1 MSSSN
6 EVAMQESGMFSCSYC
21 GREYPIE
28 TREFRCSCGGAFR
41 LHWTPKPIHPSAL
54 RGREPSIWRY
64 REGLPIDEE
73 GNIVSM
79 GEGFTPLIPFPYRD
93 FKGISL
99 KLDYLCPTGS
109 FKDRG
114 VSVFVSKM
122 KELGISQYLGES
134 SGNAGASLAAYT
146 TRAGIEC
153 RMFCPATI
161 SEGKLIQMKA
171 YGAQVTKIPGSRAD
185 TTVAVQQEAK
195 RCYEESKSSYYSPQ
209 TWNPFFLEGIKTL
222 SFEISEQLGWDVPDA
237 VICPV
242 GYGTTYLGLYRG
254 FTELLEQGI
263 VEKHPRL
270 IGIQAEAI
278 APIYEAFSR
287 KAVEVDEVP
296 RNETMAEG
304 IACVRP
310 NRGKEILEIAG
321 VTEGCFEIVSE
332 GEIIEGWRELNRQG
346 IYVEP
351 TSAVVVRAMD
361 RLKHRGLL
369 EKGENIVLI
378 LTGSGLKATEK
389 LGGYVN
395 A

>member
-1 MSSSN
+1 M
-6 EVAMQESGMFSCSYC
+6 E
-21 GREYPIE
+21 
-28 TREFRCSCGGAFR
+28 
-41 LHWTPKPIHPSAL
+41 
-54 RGREPSIWRY
+54 
-64 REGLPIDEE
+64 
-73 GNIVSM
+73 
-79 GEGFTPLIPFPYRD
+79 EGFTPLIPFSYKD
-93 FKGISL
+93 FRGISL

-114 VSVFVSKM
+114 VSVLVSKT
-122 KELGISQYLGES
+122 KELGISEYLGES

-146 TRAGIEC
+146 ARAGIEC
-153 RMFCPATI
+153 RMYCPATT
-161 SEGKLIQMKA
+161 SEGKLVQMKA
-171 YGAQVTKIPGSRAD
+171 YGAQVTKIPGTRAD
-185 TTVAVQQEAK
+185 TTAAVQEEAK
-195 RCYEESKSSYYSPQ
+195 RCSEGATGCYYSPQ
-209 TWNPFFLEGIKTL
+209 TWNPFFLEGLKTL
-222 SFEISEQLGWDVPDA
+222 GFEICEQLGWKAPD
-237 VICPV
+237 
-242 GYGTTYLGLYRG
+242 
-254 FTELLEQGI
+254 
-263 VEKHPRL
+263 EKHPRL

-310 NRGKEILEIAG
+310 NRGKEILEIAR

-332 GEIIEGWRELNRQG
+332 KEIIEGWRELNRQG

-351 TSAVVVRAMD
+351 TSAVVVKAID
-361 RLKHRGLL
+361 RLAQKGLVNPR
-369 EKGENIVLI
+369 ERIVLI

>member
-1 MSSSN
+1 M
-6 EVAMQESGMFSCSYC
+6 AMQDTGLFSCSHC
-21 GREYPIE
+21 GREYPVE
-28 TREFRCSCGGAFR
+28 TRDFRCTCGGAFR
-41 LHWTPKPIHPSAL
+41 LHWTPRAIHPSAI

-64 REGLPIDEE
+64 REALPIVEE

-114 VSVFVSKM
+114 GSVFVSKM
-122 KELGISQYLGES
+122 KELGISRYLGES

-146 TRAGIEC
+146 ARAGIEC
-153 RMFCPATI
+153 RMYCPATT
-161 SEGKLIQMKA
+161 SGGKLVQMKA

-185 TTVAVQQEAK
+185 TSAAVQEEAK
-195 RCYEESKSSYYSPQ
+195 RCSEEATGCYYSPQ
-209 TWNPFFLEGIKTL
+209 TWNPFFFEGMKTL
-222 SFEISEQLGWDVPDA
+222 GFEICEQLDWKAPDA
-237 VICPV
+237 IICPV
-242 GYGTTYLGLYRG
+242 GYGTTYLGLYQG
-254 FTELLEQGI
+254 FNELLEQGI
-263 VEKHPRL
+263 VKSLPRL

-278 APIYEAFSR
+278 PPIYEAFTR
-287 KAVEVDEVP
+287 NAVEVDEVS
-296 RNETMAEG
+296 RKETMAEG

-310 NRGKEILEIAG
+310 NRGREILEIARL
-321 VTEGCFEIVSE
+321 TEGCFEIVSE
-332 GEIIEGWRELNRQG
+332 KEIIEGWRELNRQG

-369 EKGENIVLI
+369 ERGENIVLI

>member
-1 MSSSN
+1 
-6 EVAMQESGMFSCSYC
+6 
-21 GREYPIE
+21 
-28 TREFRCSCGGAFR
+28 
-41 LHWTPKPIHPSAL
+41 
-54 RGREPSIWRY
+54 
-64 REGLPIDEE
+64 
-73 GNIVSM
+73 
-79 GEGFTPLIPFPYRD
+79 
-93 FKGISL
+93 
-99 KLDYLCPTGS
+99 
-109 FKDRG
+109 
-114 VSVFVSKM
+114 
-122 KELGISQYLGES
+122 
-134 SGNAGASLAAYT
+134 
-146 TRAGIEC
+146 
-153 RMFCPATI
+153 
-161 SEGKLIQMKA
+161 MKA

-195 RCYEESKSSYYSPQ
+195 RCCEESRSSYYSPQ

-254 FTELLEQGI
+254 FAELLEQGI

-287 KAVEVDEVP
+287 KAVEVDEVS
-296 RNETMAEG
+296 RKETMAEG

-310 NRGKEILEIAG
+310 NRGKEILEIAR

-351 TSAVVVRAMD
+351 TSAVVVRAID

-369 EKGENIVLI
+369 ERGENIVLI
-378 LTGSGLKATEK
+378 LTGSGLKST
-389 LGGYVN
+389 
-395 A
+395 